1 MLTPNDLLLFQ
12 GDSITDGFRK
22 PEEVGTSYRLGAG
35 YAMICAARLA
45 AERPELNLRFD
56 NRGVSGRSLRQM
68 AKQWQEDA
76 VDLEPDVL
84 SVLIGVNDT
93 LQAIA
98 NPGRETPESSASFG
112 DRYAELL
119 DAVRERKPG
128 VRLVLLEPF
137 LLKTGKITDDH
148 LENLA
153 PRQQAIAE
161 LAARYEAAHV
171 PLQARFDAAAE
182 MTGPD
187 YWLFDGIH
195 PNASGQWLIA
205 TAWWDAVGIG

>member
-1 MLTPNDLLLFQ
+1 MFQPNDLLLFQ
-12 GDSITDGFRK
+12 GDSITDAFRK

-45 AERPELNLRFD
+45 AERTELSLRFD
-56 NRGVSGRSLRQM
+56 NRGVSGRSLKQM
-68 AKQWQEDA
+68 AKPWQEDA

-98 NPGRETPESSASFG
+98 NPGRETPEESASFG
-112 DRYAELL
+112 GRYAELL
-119 DAVRERKPG
+119 DAVREKKPD
-128 VRLVLLEPF
+128 VRFVLLEPF

-148 LENLA
+148 LEDLA
-153 PRQQAIAE
+153 PRQRAVRD
-161 LAARYEAAHV
+161 LAGRYGAAFV
-171 PLQARFDAAAE
+171 PLQERFNAAAGE
-182 MTGPD
+182 TGPA

-205 TAWWDAVGIG
+205 NAWWDAVGMG